1 MAHIQAA
8 KYLIKDNKSIIL
20 NCGYGKGYSVK
31 KVIDTFNKMRREKI
45 KYIYTKKRAGD
56 LFKLVANI
64 SLLKKKLKWHP
75 KNNSLKKILESSLKW
90 EKKLNKND

>member
-1 MAHIQAA
+1 
-8 KYLIKDNKSIIL
+8 
-20 NCGYGKGYSVK
+20 
-31 KVIDTFNKMRREKI
+31 MRREKI